1 MLKAHRGRRPPP
13 SRVRNSCS
21 LWQIIVTSLAIGIFV
36 VHKFTSTL
44 SPISAKRTTEYSF
57 DGSLEFK
64 IDTNAT
70 GKTTSSS
77 TESTIITPTVRSPPP
92 PSPPPSPP
100 PPMNP
105 CKIYIVDP
113 SEELAPELG
122 LPKCKLSEAWP
133 FDQPGQGVDGLD
145 QTPHWAARHA
155 AGHWVAEAIRHS
167 SYYTN
172 DIKSA
177 DLWYVNTHCYALW
190 HESLWHYAQQNDSDF
205 NAFNPISTTIS
216 RLAVDGIMAMKYFT
230 RTAGRRY
237 IISRPTAGSPPGGL
251 MDTCAR
257 LKRSFLL
264 GSERAVFCDNNRD
277 RAAHGDSMI
286 LPLVVIEGGIVN
298 VTMSI
303 KKGPTRT
310 KFLYQRSRCPVL
322 LPIEGTNKA
331 ADKLEEKG
339 TQLYTQDDDAE
350 ELKHGASLAGVPSTL
365 GQRFLAAMHAEL
377 GNNNTKN
384 KNNKLLK
391 DVDVSC
397 IEDDDPKQ
405 SEIIHAMR
413 RAIFCPVL
421 ASGSQASRA
430 LPAATLTGCIPVFFG
445 PPFHALPFAG
455 DIDYRNI
462 AVFFNI
468 TESGKEPAPATEEE
482 RLRPKAPGD
491 LEPNA
496 GVLHSIIEVPTFTA
510 AVEYLRTIPKGR
522 IDSMQ
527 SVLDKER
534 FKFYYPPLRGKKV
547 SGAGEIMLRKMCEYA
562 TKLNVTIAA
571 AQADRAERMDKLP
584 KLHDVVG

>member
-1 MLKAHRGRRPPP
+1 
-13 SRVRNSCS
+13 
-21 LWQIIVTSLAIGIFV
+21 
-36 VHKFTSTL
+36 
-44 SPISAKRTTEYSF
+44 
-57 DGSLEFK
+57 
-64 IDTNAT
+64 
-70 GKTTSSS
+70 
-77 TESTIITPTVRSPPP
+77 
-92 PSPPPSPP
+92 
-100 PPMNP
+100 MNP

-113 SEELAPELG
+113 SEELAPKLG

-167 SYYTN
+167 PYYTN
-172 DIKSA
+172 NINNA

-190 HESLWHYAQQNDSDF
+190 HESLWHYAQQDDSDF

-237 IISRPTAGSPPGGL
+237 VISRPTAGSPPGGL

-264 GSERAVFCDNNRD
+264 GSERAVFCDNDRD
-277 RAAHGDSMI
+277 RAAHGDSLI
-286 LPLVVIEGGIVN
+286 LPLVVIEGGLVN

-303 KKGPTRT
+303 KKGPPRT
-310 KFLYQRSRCPVL
+310 TFLYQKSRCSVVP
-322 LPIEGTNKA
+322 PEDSYSEGA
-331 ADKLEEKG
+331 EKLEEES
-339 TQLYTQDDDAE
+339 TLLYPEEDNAE

-377 GNNNTKN
+377 GNNDFQSK
-384 KNNKLLK
+384 KNKLLR

-397 IEDDDPKQ
+397 IDDDDPKQ
-405 SEIIHAMR
+405 SEILHAMR
-413 RAIFCPVL
+413 RAIFCPIL
-421 ASGSQASRA
+421 ALGSQASRT
-430 LPAATLTGCIPVFFG
+430 LPAAVLTGCIPVFFG

-462 AVFFNI
+462 AMFFNI
-468 TESGKEPAPATEEE
+468 TESGKEPEPETEEE
-482 RLRPKAPGD
+482 RLRPKPPGD

-496 GVLHSIIEVPTFTA
+496 GVLQSIIEVPTFTA
-510 AVEYLRTIPKGR
+510 AVEYLRSITKER
-522 IDSMQ
+522 IESMQ
-527 SVLDKER
+527 TVLDKER
-534 FKFYYPPLRGKKV
+534 FKLYYPPLPGKKV
-547 SGAGEIMLRKMCEYA
+547 SAAGKIMLRKMCEYA

-571 AQADRAERMDKLP
+571 AQADRAARLDKLP
-584 KLHDVVG
+584 KMHDVVG

>member
-1 MLKAHRGRRPPP
+1 M
-13 SRVRNSCS
+13 
-21 LWQIIVTSLAIGIFV
+21 
-36 VHKFTSTL
+36 
-44 SPISAKRTTEYSF
+44 SPIDSVKTTTEYAF

-64 IDTNAT
+64 TNTNAT
-70 GKTTSSS
+70 GKTPSS
-77 TESTIITPTVRSPPP
+77 TEPTATTVRSPPP

-100 PPMNP
+100 PPMKP

-113 SEELAPELG
+113 SKELAPKLG

-133 FDQPGQGVDGLD
+133 FNQPGQGVDGLD

-155 AGHWVAEAIRHS
+155 AGHWVAEAIRNS
-167 SYYTN
+167 PYYTK
-172 DIKSA
+172 DIKTA

-190 HESLWHYAQQNDSDF
+190 HESLWHYAQQEESDF

-216 RLAVDGIMAMKYFT
+216 RLAVDGIMAMRYFT

-237 IISRPTAGSPPGGL
+237 VISRPTAGSPPGGL

-264 GSERAVFCDNNRD
+264 GSERAVFCDNDRD

-286 LPLVVIEGGIVN
+286 LPLVVIEGGLEN

-303 KKGPTRT
+303 KKGPPRT
-310 KFLYQRSRCPVL
+310 KFVYQKRRCPVL
-322 LPIEGTNKA
+322 PPPIENSNNA
-331 ADKLEEKG
+331 AEKLEEESS
-339 TQLYTQDDDAE
+339 QLYPEEDDAE

-377 GNNNTKN
+377 GNNPKN
-384 KNNKLLK
+384 KKDKLLK

-405 SEIIHAMR
+405 SEILHAMR
-413 RAIFCPVL
+413 RSVFCPVL
-421 ASGSQASRA
+421 ASGSQASRV
-430 LPAATLTGCIPVFFG
+430 LPAAALTGCIPVFFG

-468 TESGKEPAPATEEE
+468 TESGKEPEPETEEE
-482 RLRPKAPGD
+482 RLRPKPPGN

-496 GVLHSIIEVPTFTA
+496 GVLENVIEVPTFTA
-510 AVEYLRTIPKGR
+510 AVAYLRSITKER
-522 IDSMQ
+522 IESMQ
-527 SVLDKER
+527 NVLDKER
-534 FKFYYPPLRGKKV
+534 FKFYYPPLPGEKV
-547 SGAGEIMLRKMCEYA
+547 SAAGEIMLRKMCEYA
-562 TKLNVTIAA
+562 TELDVTIAQ
-571 AQADRAERMDKLP
+571 AQADRAARLDKLP
-584 KLHDVVG
+584 KLHKGKG

>member
-1 MLKAHRGRRPPP
+1 
-13 SRVRNSCS
+13 
-21 LWQIIVTSLAIGIFV
+21 
-36 VHKFTSTL
+36 
-44 SPISAKRTTEYSF
+44 
-57 DGSLEFK
+57 
-64 IDTNAT
+64 
-70 GKTTSSS
+70 
-77 TESTIITPTVRSPPP
+77 
-92 PSPPPSPP
+92 
-100 PPMNP
+100 MNP

-133 FDQPGQGVDGLD
+133 FDQPGKGVDGLD
-145 QTPHWAARHA
+145 STPHWAARHA

-167 SYYTN
+167 SYYTT

-190 HESLWHYAQQNDSDF
+190 HESLWHNAQQNDGEF

-264 GSERAVFCDNNRD
+264 GSERAVFCDNDRD

-286 LPLVVIEGGIVN
+286 LPLVVIEGGLMN
-298 VTMSI
+298 VTSSI
-303 KKGPTRT
+303 KKGPPRT
-310 KFLYQRSRCPVL
+310 KFLYQKSRCPVL
-322 LPIEGTNKA
+322 PPPPPPIETDDTSSTTATKTEGKS
-331 ADKLEEKG
+331 
-339 TQLYTQDDDAE
+339 TQLYPEDEDAE

-377 GNNNTKN
+377 GKNDKN
-384 KNNKLLK
+384 KNNKLLS

-405 SEIIHAMR
+405 SEIIHSMY
-413 RAIFCPVL
+413 RATFCPVL
-421 ASGSQASRA
+421 ASGTQASRA
-430 LPAATLTGCIPVFFG
+430 LPAAALTGCIPVFFG
-445 PPFHALPFAG
+445 PPFHAMPFAG
-455 DIDYRNI
+455 DIDYPNI
-462 AVFFNI
+462 AIFFNI
-468 TESGKEPAPATEEE
+468 TESGKEPEPATEEE
-482 RLRPKAPGD
+482 RLRPKPPGN

-496 GVLHSIIEVPTFTA
+496 GILSSAIHVPTFTA
-510 AVEYLRTIPKGR
+510 ALEYLRTIPKER
-522 IDSMQ
+522 IESMR
-527 SVLDKER
+527 SVLDTER
-534 FKFYYPPLRGKKV
+534 FKFYYPPISGKKV
-547 SGAGEIMLRKMCEYA
+547 SAAGEIMLRKMCEYA

-571 AQADRAERMDKLP
+571 AQAERDERMDKLP
-584 KLHDVVG
+584 KLNQEVG

>member
-1 MLKAHRGRRPPP
+1 MQLRSKE
-13 SRVRNSCS
+13 SSCF
-21 LWQIIVTSLAIGIFV
+21 LIDQLLFQIACKTV
-36 VHKFTSTL
+36 VYKFTSTT
-44 SPISAKRTTEYSF
+44 SPVSTLKTTTEYSF
-57 DGSLEFK
+57 DGSLK
-64 IDTNAT
+64 VRDSTDASST
-70 GKTTSSS
+70 SKKTSSS
-77 TESTIITPTVRSPPP
+77 TESSSPQLRHPPP

-133 FDQPGQGVDGLD
+133 FDQPGKGVDGLD
-145 QTPHWAARHA
+145 ATPHWAARHA
-155 AGHWVAEAIRHS
+155 AGHWVAEAIRNS
-167 SYYTN
+167 AYYTN

-264 GSERAVFCDNNRD
+264 GSERAVFCDNDRD
-277 RAAHGDSMI
+277 RAAHGESMI
-286 LPLVVIEGGIVN
+286 LPLVVIEGGLTN
-298 VTMSI
+298 VTASI
-303 KKGPTRT
+303 RKGPSRT
-310 KFLYQRSRCPVL
+310 IFLYQKSRCPVL
-322 LPIEGTNKA
+322 PIESSTTEADTLNKTP
-331 ADKLEEKG
+331 
-339 TQLYTQDDDAE
+339 TQLYPEDDDAE

-377 GNNNTKN
+377 GTNNPNKKKNTK
-384 KNNKLLK
+384 LLA

-397 IEDDDPKQ
+397 IEDDDPQ
-405 SEIIHAMR
+405 QAEIIHSMR
-413 RAIFCPVL
+413 RATFCPVL
-421 ASGSQASRA
+421 ASGTQASRA
-430 LPAATLTGCIPVFFG
+430 LPAAALAGCIPVFFG

-455 DIDYRNI
+455 DVQYHKI
-462 AVFFNI
+462 AMFFNI
-468 TESGKEPAPATEEE
+468 TESGKEPEPETEEE
-482 RLRPKAPGD
+482 RLRPKPPGN

-496 GVLHSIIEVPTFTA
+496 GIENFIIEVPTFTA
-510 AVEYLRTIPKGR
+510 AVEYLRTIPKER
-522 IDSMQ
+522 IDAMRA
-527 SVLDKER
+527 VLDTER
-534 FKFYYPPLRGKKV
+534 FKFYYPPLPGKKV
-547 SGAGEIMLRKMCEYA
+547 SAAGEIMLRKMCEYA
-562 TKLNVTIAA
+562 TKFNATIAA
-571 AQADRAERMDKLP
+571 QQADRAERMDKLP
-584 KLHDVVG
+584 KMHDVVG